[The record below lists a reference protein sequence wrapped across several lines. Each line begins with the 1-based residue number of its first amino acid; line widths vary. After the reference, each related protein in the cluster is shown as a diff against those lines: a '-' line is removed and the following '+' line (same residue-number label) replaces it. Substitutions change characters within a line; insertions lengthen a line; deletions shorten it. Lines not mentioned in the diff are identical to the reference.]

1 MNRVMLSAMGIMT
14 LTATHDWLMIVV
26 RRKYPIMQ
34 TAHEILDALSRLYQ
48 GGPTQTMK
56 VRIITY

>member
-1 MNRVMLSAMGIMT
+1 MGIMT
-14 LTATHDWLMIVV
+14 LTAAHDWLMIVV